1 MERDKKPTIII
12 MNQGCIKECAKN
24 DYLLKKLN
32 VYDVSVVEKIRK
44 ADYFLY
50 ITCAGLGEEI
60 EEFLESAPILDKL
73 SQEQDIEIIITG
85 CVATYF
91 GNRIKGFLEGLGK
104 NPKIKI
110 IEGKDWVFPVVNYI
124 TGANEVKKV
133 EDEMAMR
140 TLFKDR
146 DSVYIQ
152 FMMEEGCTNRCSFCK
167 MNYIDK
173 PITSVDFDIALKYL
187 TAMVKEKG
195 TKQITLDGE
204 NLTIYGID
212 LYGRQR
218 LHEFLHELA
227 KIEGLERIQVQ
238 EIVAGNMYSE
248 LLDELANNP
257 KVKTVCLQ
265 LETASNRLLK
275 LMNRNY
281 TIEEYDYC
289 VRRLKDAGK
298 FVTTIIMSSFPTER
312 YRDIYETFKY
322 IKERG
327 IYVYDVAKYSDFPGM
342 IPSSKLKQFRKWA
355 AMRRYM
361 LTSRGV
367 TINNFRFL
375 SRERFRQGRLIY
387 TIAREGNPVFLGDM
401 LNAMVYPKTERF
413 NDLTP
418 GTIIDE
424 APSGIFIKKTP
435 DERRLSYKID

>member
-1 MERDKKPTIII
+1 
-12 MNQGCIKECAKN
+12 MNQGCIKEFAKK

-50 ITCAGLGEEI
+50 VTCGGLGVKI
-60 EEFLESAPILDKL
+60 EEFKEEISLLYSLTK
-73 SQEQDIEIIITG
+73 EQDIEIIVTG
-85 CVATYF
+85 CVATYLGDKMKEF
-91 GNRIKGFLEGLGK
+91 FEELGK

-110 IEGKDWVFPVVNYI
+110 IEAKDWVFPVVNYI
-124 TGANEVKKV
+124 TGANEIATTLDK
-133 EDEMAMR
+133 MIMR
-140 TLFKDR
+140 TRFQDR
-146 DSVYIQ
+146 NSVHIQ
-152 FMMEEGCTNRCSFCK
+152 FMMEEGCPNKCSFCK

-173 PITSVDFDIALKYL
+173 PITSVDFDTALQYL
-187 TAMVKEKG
+187 TSMVKNSG
-195 TKQITLDGE
+195 TKEITLDGE

-212 LYGRQR
+212 LYGRPR
-218 LHEFLHELA
+218 LHEFLYELA
-227 KIEGLERIQVQ
+227 KIDDLERIQVQ
-238 EIVAGNMYSE
+238 EIVVGNMYPE

-327 IYVYDVAKYSDFPGM
+327 IYVEDVPLYIDFPGM
-342 IPSSKLKQFRKWA
+342 IPSSELRQFSKKA
-355 AMRRYM
+355 AMRRYK
-361 LTSRGV
+361 LTTMGA
-367 TINNFRFL
+367 ILNNFHLL
-375 SRERFRQGRLIY
+375 SKERFKQTRLIY
-387 TIAREGNPVFLGDM
+387 AINRDGEPFFTGDIK
-401 LNAMVYPKTERF
+401 NATVYPKTERF
-413 NDLTP
+413 SNLAP
-418 GTIIDE
+418 GAIIDE
-424 APSGIFIKKTP
+424 VPSEVFIEKTEDGP
-435 DERRLSYKID
+435 RICYKID